1 MQTATELPAQT
12 ETSRE
17 LLAYLTASTAL
28 APALPEPVPDLLDR
42 IEDVWLDHQGL
53 RIHLDFHRAEE
64 PVRGVVLLQPGSCS
78 YARFYC
84 VLAARLARAG
94 YHVLGIDR
102 PGHGFSGGPRG
113 DCSVEEALEVTEAV
127 LTYTRERFDLPVI
140 LMGSSLGGLLTGFS
154 IMRGLQPDL
163 AVAHNFLIS
172 GRLVSFRLRAR
183 LIERYRRRP
192 YRLVDLTHGLKGFGD
207 DPALLAYLKAE
218 ADPQAAWLQ
227 SPRAMASLF
236 RHNPPRPKGPT
247 PPLVVLS
254 GTADK
259 LIPGWASR
267 FFLRWSGV
275 RNREYIAIPDA
286 GHMLFHDHL
295 ELAMPVLLRLFDRA
309 GDRGHLPPHAAQQ
322 TSG

>member
-1 MQTATELPAQT
+1 MNTVAESPTRV
-12 ETSRE
+12 ETSPE
-17 LLAYLTASTAL
+17 LIQYLTSSPAL
-28 APALPEPVPDLLDR
+28 APALPEPVPLLLDR
-42 IEDVWLDHQGL
+42 IEDVWLDHRGV
-53 RIHLDFHRAEE
+53 RIHLDFHRAESA
-64 PVRGVVLLQPGSCS
+64 RGVVVLQPGSCS

-84 VLAARLARAG
+84 VLAARLASAG

-102 PGHGFSGGPRG
+102 PGHGFSEGVRG
-113 DCSVEEALEVTEAV
+113 DCSIEEALDVTEAV
-127 LTYTRERFDLPVI
+127 LAHARERFDLPVI
-140 LMGSSLGGLLTGFS
+140 LLGSSLGGLLTGFAV
-154 IMRGLQPDL
+154 MRGLQPDL
-163 AVAHNFLIS
+163 AIAHNFIIS

-192 YRLVDLTHGLKGFGD
+192 YRLVDLTHGLKGFGG

-236 RHNPPRPKGPT
+236 RHNPKRPKEAT

-275 RNREYIAIPDA
+275 RNSEYIAIPDA

-295 ELAMPVLLRLFDRA
+295 EQAMPVLLRLLDGAVTR
-309 GDRGHLPPHAAQQ
+309 R
-322 TSG
+322 